1 MKMQKNYYICKGKF
15 DHVKDKHS
23 KYKKY
28 CKVRDPC
35 HYTGEYRGAAQS
47 KCNLKYNV
55 PKKTPIVFNNGY
67 KYNDHLII
75 KELAEE
81 FEGEITC
88 FGENTKKYLTLSFP
102 VEKQVI
108 IIVKKWKMNHKKLI
122 LTNYN
127 LLLVQDS
134 CQVYYQILLIMLLK
148 EFIKLNV
155 NMDMIIKKMQK
166 V

>member
-23 KYKKY
+23 KNKKY

-47 KCNLKYNV
+47 KCNLNYNV

-67 KYNDHLII
+67 KHNDHLII

-102 VEKQVI
+102 VEKEVI

-122 LTNYN
+122 L
-127 LLLVQDS
+127 
-134 CQVYYQILLIMLLK
+134 QITIYC
-148 EFIKLNV
+148 
-155 NMDMIIKKMQK
+155 
-166 V
+166 

>member
-155 NMDMIIKKMQK
+155 NMDMIIKKMQN